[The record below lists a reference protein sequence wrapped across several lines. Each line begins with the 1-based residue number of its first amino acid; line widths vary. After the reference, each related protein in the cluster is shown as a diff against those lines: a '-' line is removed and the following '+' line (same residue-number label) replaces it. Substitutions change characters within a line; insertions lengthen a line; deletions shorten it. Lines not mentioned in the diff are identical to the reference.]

1 MKGIKQSLA
10 QVVELMGIPGG
21 HWSRLDD
28 VWRGHGGLEDDCA
41 SGKDGDERAHLDS
54 LHQLLENVLRR
65 VFSGDERA
73 QLDSLQQR
81 LEEVLRQ
88 GFAGGDCTLGVSPR
102 DSVSA
107 T

>member
-10 QVVELMGIPGG
+10 QVVELMGIPVG

-41 SGKDGDERAHLDS
+41 SGNDGDERAH
-54 LHQLLENVLRR
+54 
-65 VFSGDERA
+65 
-73 QLDSLQQR
+73 LDSLQQR

>member
-10 QVVELMGIPGG
+10 QVVELMGIPVG

-28 VWRGHGGLEDDCA
+28 VWREHGGLEDDCA
-41 SGKDGDERAHLDS
+41 SGNDGDERAH
-54 LHQLLENVLRR
+54 
-65 VFSGDERA
+65 
-73 QLDSLQQR
+73 LDSLQQR